1 MSHYNKFNKEI
12 KKYFSVF
19 QSHINPNNFAQKQL
33 FEFYNNNGNLKS
45 IDEIMDL
52 TDNPLLPY
60 IVSSV
65 DFIQSINNKY
75 LSVEQIDFVYNNIKY
90 VIDEHNNK
98 KTEVLIV
105 KEKLQPRFEG
115 FIEYTKISDRTSKS
129 LEINNYDEIY
139 RYLETVVSNFEMYKM
154 PDKKTK

>member
-65 DFIQSINNKY
+65 DFIQSINNK
-75 LSVEQIDFVYNNIKY
+75 
-90 VIDEHNNK
+90 